1 MARDWEELR
10 NRLEDVAVNAR
21 LAEVGTASVE
31 EWVTR
36 LRALAWDS
44 RQAAEL
50 ADELAARLAGGGA

>member
-10 NRLEDVAVNAR
+10 TRLDDVAVNAR
-21 LAEVGTASVE
+21 LAEVYMAGAG
-31 EWVTR
+31 EWVER

-50 ADELAARLAGGGA
+50 ADELAARLAGDGA